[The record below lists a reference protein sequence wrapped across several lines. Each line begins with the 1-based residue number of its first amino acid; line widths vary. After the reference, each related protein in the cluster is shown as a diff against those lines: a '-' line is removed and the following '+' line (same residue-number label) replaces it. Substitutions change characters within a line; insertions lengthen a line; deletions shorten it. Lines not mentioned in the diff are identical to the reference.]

1 MSDSVFGPRIIQN
14 LLDTDFYKITMMQ
27 AVLHNYPNAEVEWEF
42 RCRNGE
48 DLSPYLAEIRYQVE
62 QLAEVSVTHDQLAY
76 LEKIPFI
83 KPDFIRFLSL
93 FRFNLRYVQIGLD
106 ATGQLAIRVRGP
118 WLHVILYEIPLLA
131 IISEVRNRYR
141 YRDVVIEQVGERL
154 YQKLDWLKAQASA
167 EELAG
172 LQLADFGTRRRFS
185 YRVQEE
191 VVHILKRDFPGRF
204 VGTSNVHLAREY
216 DLKPIGTMAHEWFM
230 AHQQL
235 GPRLVDSQAAALECW
250 VREYRGLLGIALTDC
265 ITMDAFLGDFDLYF
279 AKLFDGLRHDSGDP
293 LAWAEKAIA
302 HYERLGIDP
311 KGKTLIFSD
320 GLDFEKALMLYRA
333 LHARI
338 NVSFGIGTR
347 LTCDI
352 PGVEPMNIVIKM
364 TECNGAPV
372 AKISDSPGKTQCRDE
387 NFVAYL
393 KHVFRLV

>member
-48 DLSPYLAEIRYQVE
+48 NLAPYLAEIRYQVE
-62 QLAEVSVTHDQLAY
+62 QLADVSVTHDQLAY

-93 FRFNLRYVQIGLD
+93 FRFNLRYVQVGLD
-106 ATGQLAIRVRGP
+106 DAGQLAIRVRGP

-141 YRDVVIEQVGERL
+141 YREVVIEQVRERL
-154 YQKLDWLKAQASA
+154 YQNLDWLKAEASA

-172 LQLADFGTRRRFS
+172 FQLADFGTRRRFS

-216 DLKPIGTMAHEWFM
+216 QLKPIGTMAHEWFM

-320 GLDFEKALMLYRA
+320 GLDFAKALGLYRA
-333 LHARI
+333 LHNRI

-364 TECNGAPV
+364 TDCNGAPV

-393 KHVFRLV
+393 KHVFQLN